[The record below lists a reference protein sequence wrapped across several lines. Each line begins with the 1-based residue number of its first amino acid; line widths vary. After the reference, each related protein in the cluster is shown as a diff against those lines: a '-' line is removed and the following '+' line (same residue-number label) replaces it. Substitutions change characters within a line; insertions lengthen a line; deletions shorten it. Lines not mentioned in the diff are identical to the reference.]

1 MRPRV
6 PDAFRGGT
14 TWQPVLAAFIVFAV
28 AGAFTLFAFVLTR
41 AAAIESAG
49 GEFRVQAAERTSLL
63 QLELTRRVES
73 LEGFGDLLQV
83 RPARAPADFSPLSH
97 GLTERFPGLFSVAW
111 SEWVPH
117 AERGDVVAA
126 LRAEGYH
133 LEDLY
138 ARDHENRPVPA
149 PESEHYLVVRQMF
162 PEELAPDA
170 VGFDIMSAQDRHHAV
185 SRAIDSAAAAATG
198 PLQLGA
204 DPLDLAG
211 TIIFVPIYN
220 TPEVSVD
227 VQARRASFAGTVSIG
242 FRIGP
247 YLERW
252 LGAHVSPLVQTI
264 VYDVDQWGNPRT
276 LLNHGT
282 DAVRSEADLAE
293 LAAHPLAVT
302 DELRFAGRIWSVLHV
317 PSPAFEKLW
326 KGASAPK
333 LTLAFGLVASLLL
346 AGLAA
351 LFLRSQILARHI
363 TLERAEAAADLA
375 RANEHLR
382 AVNDDMEHFVRAVAH
397 DLRGP
402 LMTIHGAL
410 HLVRKQSQLPGRG
423 GASTA
428 RLDAVERAATSM
440 DRIIG
445 SLVDHARAGYAPFK
459 GDIIDLDALVRSI
472 VNDHAEEADRVGAR
486 VEVAGQMPRVFGD
499 HGRLASAFSNLISN
513 ALKYGHP
520 TPKGAPLKVLVGSA
534 TDDEKPLE
542 AYDPSTHWA
551 FFVRDN
557 GPGVPRNQRGQ
568 IFAEFHRLAKPE
580 GGVGIGLSIVQR
592 AAAAHAGRAWVEDA
606 PDGDGATF
614 WLTVARR
621 RQDTAR
627 QSRSDLSSSVF

>member
-1 MRPRV
+1 MGYTLSYGHPMRPRA
-6 PDAFRGGT
+6 PDTLKGGT
-14 TWQPVLAAFIVFAV
+14 TWRPALAAFIVFAV
-28 AGAFTLFAFVLTR
+28 VGAFTLFAFMLAR
-41 AAAIESAG
+41 AAALESAG
-49 GEFRVQAAERTSLL
+49 GEFREQAAERTGLL

-83 RPARAPADFSPLSH
+83 RPARAAADFPALSQR
-97 GLTERFPGLFSVAW
+97 LRERFPGLFSVAW

-117 AERGDVVAA
+117 TERGEVVEA
-126 LRAEGYH
+126 LRADGYL

-138 ARDHENRPVPA
+138 ARDHEERPVRA
-149 PESEHYLVVRQMF
+149 PEAEHYLVVRHIV
-162 PEELAPDA
+162 PEELAPDT
-170 VGFDIMSAQDRHHAV
+170 VGFDIMSAKDRHDAV

-198 PLQLGA
+198 PLRLGA

-211 TIIFVPIYN
+211 TIIFVPIYE
-220 TPEVSVD
+220 TPEVPAD
-227 VQARRASFAGTVSIG
+227 VHARRASFLGTVSIG

-264 VYDVDQWGNPRT
+264 IYDVDDRGAPQA
-276 LLNHGT
+276 LLKHGAN
-282 DAVRSEADLAE
+282 AVGSEEDLAE
-293 LAAHPLAVT
+293 LAAHPLATT
-302 DELRFAGRIWSVLHV
+302 DELSFAGRTWSVLHV
-317 PSPAFEKLW
+317 PSPAFEELW
-326 KGASAPK
+326 KGASTPW
-333 LTLAFGLVASLLL
+333 LTLGFGLVVSLLL

-351 LFLRSQILARHI
+351 LFLRSQVLARHLA
-363 TLERAEAAADLA
+363 LERAEAAADLA

-382 AVNDDMEHFVRAVAH
+382 SVNDDLEHFVRAVAH

-410 HLVRKQSQLPGRG
+410 RLVRKQSQLPGG
-423 GASTA
+423 VDASTA

-459 GDIIDLDALVRSI
+459 GGMIDLDALVRSI
-472 VNDHAEEADRVGAR
+472 IADHAMEAERVGAR
-486 VEVAGQMPRVFGD
+486 VEIASTLPRVFGD
-499 HGRLASAFSNLISN
+499 QGRLTAAFSNLLGN

-520 TPKGAPLKVLVGSA
+520 TPKDAPLQVIVGSA
-534 TDDEKPLE
+534 TDNEKPSE

-557 GPGVPRNQRGQ
+557 GPGVPRDKRAQV
-568 IFAEFHRLAKPE
+568 FEEFYRLAQPG

-592 AAAAHAGRAWVEDA
+592 AAAAHGGRAWVEDA
-606 PDGDGATF
+606 TAGHGATF
-614 WLTVARR
+614 WLTITRR
-621 RQDTAR
+621 RQDTVR
-627 QSRSDLSSSVF
+627 